1 MGDDDGGLSDWLM
14 SIGFKKKKLTL
25 MLNALSQL
33 GLDSMDDL
41 ETLLVDLYKE
51 SYGNQQKQFMD
62 KIQADILEQGIKYAQ
77 WIRFSTKAQ
86 AMVEAKVKRQ
96 NSTSHEQQQGDDE
109 NVGNNDETNKKDV
122 KQTAGGPMVQS
133 CNNGY
138 IVMQSE
144 EAQQLE
150 NLRNA
155 MSIIYS
161 GIDQLDNLVLS
172 VENNEKKCIEN
183 VEKEFENL
191 LKAIESR
198 KNMLISSIQKVG
210 EDKSGIL
217 GKQNTELR
225 SIAAEYEET
234 MHEFNKILADNQ
246 NLRGKNEISKRQQT
260 LSHLVRG
267 TLSKHQSMNMIP
279 GCTPNIGFHCN
290 ITPVVLEVN
299 KLGIVTWGNPPSPPL
314 IRSISTTDWS
324 ITIKYM
330 AKQVNDENVLEDPII
345 AYEVQCVLCKN

>member
-1 MGDDDGGLSDWLM
+1 MG
-14 SIGFKKKKLTL
+14 
-25 MLNALSQL
+25 
-33 GLDSMDDL
+33 
-41 ETLLVDLYKE
+41 
-51 SYGNQQKQFMD
+51 
-62 KIQADILEQGIKYAQ
+62 
-77 WIRFSTKAQ
+77 
-86 AMVEAKVKRQ
+86 
-96 NSTSHEQQQGDDE
+96 QQQGDDE
-109 NVGNNDETNKKDV
+109 NVGNIDETNKKHV

-133 CNNGY
+133 GNNGY

-172 VENNEKKCIEN
+172 VENNEKKCIDN
-183 VEKEFENL
+183 VEKEFDAL
-191 LKAIESR
+191 MKQIEMR
-198 KNMLISSIQKVG
+198 KQRLIGSIHKVG

-217 GKQNTELR
+217 GKQNKSLR

-234 MHEFNKILADNQ
+234 MHEFNKILAANQ

-267 TLSKHQSMNMIP
+267 TLTRNQSANMTP

-299 KLGIVTWGNPPSPPL
+299 KLGIVTWGNPPSPPI
-314 IRSISTTDWS
+314 IRSILCTDWS
-324 ITIKYM
+324 IFNKICAATTR
-330 AKQVNDENVLEDPII
+330 QNN
-345 AYEVQCVLCKN
+345 